1 MAESTY
7 RFDLPTHYKSI
18 IKVIG
23 VGGGGSNAVNNM
35 YKRGIK
41 DVSFV
46 VCNTDAQALK
56 NSPIQDRLQIGI
68 NLTGGL
74 GAGANPEVGKNAAI
88 ESKEEIKEL
97 LSDGTKMLFVTA
109 GMGGGTGTGAAP
121 VIASIARKLDVLS
134 VGIVTL
140 PFSFE
145 GKNKLLQAQEG
156 IKELRQHCDT
166 VLVILNDRLRAVLGN
181 LSIGNAFAQADN
193 VLTTA
198 AKSIAEIITV
208 PGYVNV
214 DFEDVKTVMKR
225 AGAAVMGSGQ
235 AEGEGRALKAAELAL
250 SSPLLD
256 YKDIHGAKKILLSIV
271 SGQEAELQMD
281 ELTVITDYIQDQV
294 GSDAEMIFGHG
305 ADAQLKEG
313 MRVTVI
319 ATGFEKEEYP
329 SAPKAQ
335 KQAPESATDQ
345 QGYLF
350 EEEDNDELPAGR
362 QATQTTRRYGTKG
375 SGRGA
380 PRYTR
385 KQATT
390 SKQGQE
396 ELGLPFSALER
407 KRQHLYKKSQDRIA
421 QLASQK
427 ETTLSEEALR
437 EYLEIPAYLR
447 KDIQLEPTM
456 PQLPDKDIIRYQL
469 NEEEGKL
476 VESTQATYIQEEQAT
491 KNE

>member
-1 MAESTY
+1 MSESTH
-7 RFDLPTHYKSI
+7 RFDLPTHHKSI

-35 YKRGIK
+35 FKRGIK

-46 VCNTDAQALK
+46 VCNTDEQALK
-56 NSPIQDRLQIGI
+56 SSPIQHRLQIGI

-88 ESKEEIKEL
+88 ESKEEVKAL
-97 LSDGTKMLFVTA
+97 LNDGTKMLFVTA

-121 VIASIARKLDVLS
+121 VIAGIAKKLDVLT

-145 GKNKLLQAQEG
+145 GRKKLLQAQEG

-166 VLVILNDRLRAVLGN
+166 VLVILNDRLRAIFGN
-181 LSIGNAFAQADN
+181 LSIGNAFERADN

-214 DFEDVKTVMKR
+214 DFEDVKTVMKK

-294 GSDAEMIFGHG
+294 GTDAEMIFGHG
-305 ADAQLKEG
+305 SEAQLKEAI
-313 MRVTVI
+313 RVTVI
-319 ATGFEKEEYP
+319 ATGFEKEGYASVPQIQE
-329 SAPKAQ
+329 Q
-335 KQAPESATDQ
+335 TATQVAENQ

-350 EEEDNDELPAGR
+350 EEENKDELLAGR
-362 QATQTTRRYGTKG
+362 QAAHTTRRYAPKG
-375 SGRGA
+375 NGRGA
-380 PRYTR
+380 AKYGR
-385 KQATT
+385 KY
-390 SKQGQE
+390 KPGQE
-396 ELGLPFSALER
+396 ELSLPFSDLER
-407 KRQHLYKKSQDRIA
+407 KRQFFYQKSQDRIA
-421 QLASQK
+421 ALASQQ
-427 ETTLSEEALR
+427 ETTLSEEMLR
-437 EYLEIPAYLR
+437 EYLAVPAYIR
-447 KDIQLEPTM
+447 KNISLASVPELAEQEVV
-456 PQLPDKDIIRYQL
+456 RYQL
-469 NEEEGKL
+469 NEKEEEVVAPSDTQKKKL
-476 VESTQATYIQEEQAT
+476 PR
-491 KNE
+491 NE